1 MRIWRKV
8 SQAFAVSALICTI
21 PAGAALAEVPY
32 FQHSVSSGTLPPMA
46 ERLPKDPL
54 VITPGKDQVIGR
66 YGGTLRTLVGSPADV
81 KLMFVNGYARLV
93 GYTKDFEIKPDILA
107 SVEVMDSRTFVMKLR
122 EGHKWSDG
130 HPFTSEDFRYWW
142 EDTANN
148 PKLFPAGPPA
158 ELLVNGELPKVEFP
172 DPLTVIYSWSA
183 PNPNFLANLAGAAPL
198 LIYRPSHYLKNHHIE
213 YVDRSTLSPKQKIK
227 LKAWA
232 ANHNRL
238 DNLYKFDNPELP
250 TLQPWRNTTPAPATR
265 FVGERNP
272 YFHRVDPEGRQLP
285 YIDELIYTVSEGKL
299 IPAKA
304 ASGDTDLQA
313 RGLRLQDATF
323 LKENEQRSH
332 YKVLLWETGRG
343 SHFTLYP
350 NLNSENPTWR
360 KLMRDARFRRAL
372 SLAINREEIND
383 ILFFGLAVEGNNAVQ
398 KQSPFYTEELRTK
411 WATFDIETANSL
423 LDDMGLTARNH
434 DGTRL
439 MPNGEPLVIV
449 IETAGEETEQSDILE
464 LINESWKQIGIEVFT
479 KPSQRAVFRNRIFS
493 GETAMS
499 VWSGFED
506 GVPTA
511 QSSPATRAPTSQTS
525 YQWPKWGQYFE
536 TKGKSGEPV
545 DMPEA
550 QHLFELYNK
559 WLTTTDDDEKAEIWR
574 KMLQIHADQQF
585 TIGVVGAILQPI
597 VVSDKLRNVPRE
609 GIYNWDPGAQFGIY
623 HPDLFWFEE

>member
-1 MRIWRKV
+1 MKLWRRISRGV
-8 SQAFAVSALICTI
+8 AISTLVCAIPTGAVR
-21 PAGAALAEVPY
+21 AEVPY
-32 FQHSVSSGTLPPMA
+32 FQHSVMSGFLPPM
-46 ERLPKDPL
+46 ENRLPKNPL
-54 VITPGKDQVIGR
+54 VVTPGKGQVIGQ
-66 YGGTLRTLVGSPADV
+66 YGGKLKTLVGNPSDV

-93 GYTKDFEIKPDILA
+93 GYTEDYEIKPDILE
-107 SVEVMDSRTFVMKLR
+107 SLEVKEGRSFVMKLR

-142 EDTANN
+142 EDIANN

-158 ELLVNGELPKVEFP
+158 ELMVNGELPKVETP
-172 DPLTVIYSWSA
+172 DPLTVIYSWSV
-183 PNPNFLANLAGAAPL
+183 PNPNFLANLASAAPL
-198 LIYRPSHYLKNHHIE
+198 LIYRPSHYLKAHHIG
-213 YVDRSTLSPKQKIK
+213 YIDRSKLSPKQKIK

-250 TLQPWRNTTPAPATR
+250 TLQPWRNTTPAPANR
-265 FVGERNP
+265 FVGKRNP
-272 YFHRVDPEGRQLP
+272 YFHRVDPNGQQLP

-323 LKENEQRSH
+323 LKENEKRSN
-332 YKVLLWETGRG
+332 YKVLLWETARG

-350 NLNSENPTWR
+350 NLNSQDPIWR
-360 KLMRDARFRRAL
+360 KLMRDVRFRRAL

-398 KQSPFYTEELRTK
+398 KQSPFYTEELRTR
-411 WATFDIETANSL
+411 WATFDVDMANSL
-423 LDDMGLTARNH
+423 LDEMGLTTRND
-434 DGTRL
+434 DGTRM
-439 MPNGEPLVIV
+439 MPNGKPLVIV

-464 LINESWKQIGIEVFT
+464 LINESWEQIGIEVFT

-493 GETAMS
+493 GETVMS

-506 GVPTA
+506 GLPTA
-511 QSSPATRAPTSQTS
+511 QSSPADRAPTSQTS

-545 DMPEA
+545 DLPEA
-550 QHLFELYNK
+550 QHLFELYK
-559 WLTTTDDDEKAEIWR
+559 RWQSTTDDDEKAEIWR
-574 KMLQIHADQQF
+574 EMLNIHVDQQF
-585 TIGVVGAILQPI
+585 TIGVIGAILQPI
-597 VVSDKLRNVPRE
+597 VVSNKLRNVPKE

-623 HPDLFWFEE
+623 HPDLFWFED